1 MLSRL
6 FPGAVE
12 RFEDDYDTAPLR
24 ERSYQR
30 SRGHLRRH
38 PATRRTRWL
47 WLVPLAAGF
56 LTVLGWVL
64 AHDPAPGLALSD
76 RGWLEIGLAGALVLL
91 LSLHRS
97 DSTWRLVRML
107 GEYAAVALLTVLLVT
122 PPGVQPAPGSPAS
135 GTPARKRPAAA
146 GRPRPP
152 PGRGGTRWPPPL
164 PGRSGPS
171 GDERADEPAR
181 PRAGQRPP
189 GPGARPRAAPGPG
202 RLPDPPKRRPA
213 PRAGAGGG
221 WAAQPNLFDPTPKP
235 QPDPRPSNP
244 EVMP

>member
-64 AHDPAPGLALSD
+64 AHEPAPGLALSD
-76 RGWLEIGLAGALVLL
+76 RGWLEIGLAGALVL
-91 LSLHRS
+91 SYRCTAPTRPGDWS
-97 DSTWRLVRML
+97 GCW
-107 GEYAAVALLTVLLVT
+107 ANT
-122 PPGVQPAPGSPAS
+122 PPW
-135 GTPARKRPAAA
+135 RC
-146 GRPRPP
+146 
-152 PGRGGTRWPPPL
+152 
-164 PGRSGPS
+164 
-171 GDERADEPAR
+171 
-181 PRAGQRPP
+181 
-189 GPGARPRAAPGPG
+189 
-202 RLPDPPKRRPA
+202 
-213 PRAGAGGG
+213 
-221 WAAQPNLFDPTPKP
+221 
-235 QPDPRPSNP
+235 
-244 EVMP
+244 